1 MLQEFLTP
9 EAQERFSNLS
19 LIERVHSMRDVFLTT
34 SASISDKVLK
44 QMEETIVR
52 YHFEAKARVAAKRTV
67 YIPPVGRACG
77 DISKKLR
84 TLCFDFYSKSQLP
97 EMVDMSLSNLEE
109 AVGLGKILKAVPL
122 AKVPVGDDGRIR
134 KSVLM
139 LRAKAEAMHLFIDTL
154 EKWGSGN
161 IPVPDVKSGPKVA
174 QAFTSRLWEA
184 FITPIRAG

>member
-1 MLQEFLTP
+1 MEFLTP
-9 EAQERFSNLS
+9 EGQERFSNLS
-19 LIERVHSMRDVFLTT
+19 LIERVHAIKDVFLTV

-52 YHFEAKARVAAKRTV
+52 YHFEAKARVAAKRGV

-77 DISKKLR
+77 DISKRLR
-84 TLCFDFYSKSQLP
+84 ALCFDFYSKSHLP
-97 EMVDMSLSNLEE
+97 EMVDISLSNMEE
-109 AVGLGKILKAVPL
+109 AVGLGKIIKAVPL

-139 LRAKAEAMHLFIDTL
+139 LRAKAEAMHLFLDTL
-154 EKWGSGN
+154 NLWSAGKLPA
-161 IPVPDVKSGPKVA
+161 PVYETGPKVA

-184 FITPIRAG
+184 FMKPIRDS